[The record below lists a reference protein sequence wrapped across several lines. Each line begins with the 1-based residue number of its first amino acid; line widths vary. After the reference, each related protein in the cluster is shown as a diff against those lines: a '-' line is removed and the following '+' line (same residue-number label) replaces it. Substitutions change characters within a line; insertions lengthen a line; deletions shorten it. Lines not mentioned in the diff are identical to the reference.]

1 MRTRIPLLLV
11 AASAMLMSGCDQNKS
26 VTVKDKDGDVTISA
40 NGQQFHV
47 HANDGKQ
54 SDVTVSGSGGNV
66 TVHSTDGN
74 ATVEVNAAG
83 VNVGGKLPGFVNI
96 YPGAK
101 VVSTVNGGSTGNGGG
116 TVAFETGAAPADV
129 IGFYKQKA
137 SGAGFTQN
145 SRRQRC
151 RFPALLGELREQEHS
166 GAGVERQQRHPRAGD
181 VERELVRT
189 NKSNGSLALAMRGNY
204 R

>member
-1 MRTRIPLLLV
+1 MRTRFPLLTV
-11 AASAMLMSGCDQNKS
+11 AAMAMLMSGCDQNKS
-26 VTVKDKDGDVTISA
+26 VAVKDKDGDVTISA

-54 SDVTVSGSGGNV
+54 SDVTVSGNGGNV

-74 ATVEVNAAG
+74 ATVMVNAAG
-83 VNVGGKLPGFVNI
+83 MNVSGKLPGFVNI

-101 VVSTVNGGSTGNGGG
+101 VVSTVNGGSASGGGG

-137 SGAGFTQN
+137 AASGFTQN
-145 SRRQRC
+145 LDANDS
-151 RFPALLGELREQEHS
+151 
-166 GAGVERQQRHPRAGD
+166 
-181 VERELVRT
+181 
-189 NKSNGSLALAMRGNY
+189 GSLLYSATSGGKTIQVLASKDTGGTHAQVTWSGK
-204 R
+204 

>member
-11 AASAMLMSGCDQNKS
+11 VASAMLMSGCDQNKS
-26 VTVKDKDGDVTISA
+26 VTVKDKDGDVNISA

-74 ATVEVNAAG
+74 ATVEVNSAG

-101 VVSTVNGGSTGNGGG
+101 VVSNINGGSTGNGGG

-137 SGAGFTQN
+137 SGSGFTQTLDAN
-145 SRRQRC
+145 D
-151 RFPALLGELREQEHS
+151 A
-166 GAGVERQQRHPRAGD
+166 
-181 VERELVRT
+181 
-189 NKSNGSLALAMRGNY
+189 GSLLYSASSGSKSIQVLASKDSSGTHAQVTWSGK
-204 R
+204 